1 MDNNKIN
8 EIEDILK
15 DEEFHVDNFEF
26 KLERIRNTWADSLF
40 FDFKIHNPNDDSFC
54 RRCLEGSLYDELKPY
69 LKYLG
74 IEGHVTINIYDKNK
88 RLEPFYIT
96 DDFINGLFDEIKGI
110 TDINHDNDYDDLIIK
125 IKQEPMK
132 ITLED
137 TDLGT
142 ALNLT
147 IYAKYIDHYI
157 TREGNFVEIGPLTKG
172 SIWTIF
178 KEYNHF
184 GEEWYHDAI
193 TNYAERFKSMG
204 CVGFLI
210 NTNFI

>member
-8 EIEDILK
+8 EIEDILM
-15 DEEFHVDNFEF
+15 DEEFKVDNFEF

-69 LKYLG
+69 LKYFG

-157 TREGNFVEIGPLTKG
+157 TREGNFVGIGPLNKG

-193 TNYAERFKSMG
+193 TNYAERFRSMG

>member
-1 MDNNKIN
+1 MDNDKIN

-15 DEEFHVDNFEF
+15 DEEFKVDNFEF

-69 LKYLG
+69 LKYFG

-193 TNYAERFKSMG
+193 TNYAERFRSMG

>member
-1 MDNNKIN
+1 M
-8 EIEDILK
+8 
-15 DEEFHVDNFEF
+15 
-26 KLERIRNTWADSLF
+26 
-40 FDFKIHNPNDDSFC
+40 
-54 RRCLEGSLYDELKPY
+54 
-69 LKYLG
+69 
-74 IEGHVTINIYDKNK
+74 
-88 RLEPFYIT
+88 
-96 DDFINGLFDEIKGI
+96 FDEIKGI

-142 ALNLT
+142 SLSLT

-157 TREGNFVEIGPLTKG
+157 TREGNFVGIGPLTKG
-172 SIWTIF
+172 STWTIF

-193 TNYAERFKSMG
+193 TNYAERFRSMG

>member
-8 EIEDILK
+8 EIEDILM

-26 KLERIRNTWADSLF
+26 KLDRIRSSWADSLF

-54 RRCLEGSLYDELKPY
+54 RRCLEDSLYDELKPY

-74 IEGHVTINIYDKNK
+74 IEAKVTINIYDKNEK
-88 RLEPFYIT
+88 LENYYIT
-96 DDFINGLFDEIKGI
+96 DDFINGMFDEIKGI
-110 TDINHDNDYDDLIIK
+110 TDINHDDDYDNLIIK
-125 IKQEPMK
+125 IKQEPIK

-137 TDLGT
+137 IDLGT
-142 ALNLT
+142 SLNLT

-157 TREGNFVEIGPLTKG
+157 TREGNFVEIGPLNKG
-172 SIWTIF
+172 NIWRIF

>member
-1 MDNNKIN
+1 MDNDKIN
-8 EIEDILK
+8 EIEDILM

-26 KLERIRNTWADSLF
+26 KLDRIRNSWADSLF

-54 RRCLEGSLYDELKPY
+54 RRCLEDSLYDELKPY

-88 RLEPFYIT
+88 ELELFYIT

-142 ALNLT
+142 ALSLT

-172 SIWTIF
+172 STWTIF

>member
-1 MDNNKIN
+1 MDNDKIN

-15 DEEFHVDNFEF
+15 DEEFKVDNFEF

-40 FDFKIHNPNDDSFC
+40 FDFKIYNPNDDSFC

-69 LKYLG
+69 LKYFG

-110 TDINHDNDYDDLIIK
+110 TDINYDNDYDDLIIK

-157 TREGNFVEIGPLTKG
+157 TREGNFVGIGPLTKG
-172 SIWTIF
+172 STWRIF

-193 TNYAERFKSMG
+193 TNYAERFRSMG

>member
-15 DEEFHVDNFEF
+15 DEEFKVDNFEF
-26 KLERIRNTWADSLF
+26 KLDRIRNTWADSLF

-69 LKYLG
+69 LKYFG

-88 RLEPFYIT
+88 KLEPFYIT

-172 SIWTIF
+172 STWRIF

-193 TNYAERFKSMG
+193 TNYAERFRSMG

>member
-26 KLERIRNTWADSLF
+26 KLERIRNSWADSLF

-125 IKQEPMK
+125 IKHEPMT

-193 TNYAERFKSMG
+193 TNYAERFRSMG

>member
-15 DEEFHVDNFEF
+15 DEEFKVDNFEF

-69 LKYLG
+69 LKYFG

-157 TREGNFVEIGPLTKG
+157 TRDGNFVNIGPLNKG
-172 SIWTIF
+172 SIWSVFT
-178 KEYNHF
+178 EYNQF
-184 GEEWYHDAI
+184 GEDWYHDVI
-193 TNYAERFKSMG
+193 INYVERFKSMD
-204 CVGFLI
+204 CVGF
-210 NTNFI
+210 FIATTFI

>member
-1 MDNNKIN
+1 MDNDKIN

-15 DEEFHVDNFEF
+15 DEEFKVDNFEF
-26 KLERIRNTWADSLF
+26 KLDRIRNSWADSLF
-40 FDFKIHNPNDDSFC
+40 FDFKIHNPNDDSFS

-69 LKYLG
+69 LKYFG

-157 TREGNFVEIGPLTKG
+157 TREGNFVGIGPLNKG

-193 TNYAERFKSMG
+193 TNYAERFRSMG

>member
-8 EIEDILK
+8 EIEDILM

-69 LKYLG
+69 LKYFG

-125 IKQEPMK
+125 IKHEPMT

>member
-15 DEEFHVDNFEF
+15 DEEFKVDNFEF

-69 LKYLG
+69 LKYFG

-157 TREGNFVEIGPLTKG
+157 TREGNFVGIGPLNKG

-193 TNYAERFKSMG
+193 TNYAERFRSMG

>member
-8 EIEDILK
+8 EIEDILM

-26 KLERIRNTWADSLF
+26 KLDRIRNSWADSLF

-54 RRCLEGSLYDELKPY
+54 RRCLEDSLYDELKPY

-88 RLEPFYIT
+88 KLEPFYIT

-172 SIWTIF
+172 STWRIF

-193 TNYAERFKSMG
+193 TNYAERFRSMG

>member
-1 MDNNKIN
+1 
-8 EIEDILK
+8 
-15 DEEFHVDNFEF
+15 
-26 KLERIRNTWADSLF
+26 
-40 FDFKIHNPNDDSFC
+40 
-54 RRCLEGSLYDELKPY
+54 
-69 LKYLG
+69 
-74 IEGHVTINIYDKNK
+74 
-88 RLEPFYIT
+88 
-96 DDFINGLFDEIKGI
+96 
-110 TDINHDNDYDDLIIK
+110 
-125 IKQEPMK
+125 
-132 ITLED
+132 LED

-157 TREGNFVEIGPLTKG
+157 TREGNFVGIGPLTKG
-172 SIWTIF
+172 STWRIF

-193 TNYAERFKSMG
+193 TNYAERFRSMG

>member
-1 MDNNKIN
+1 MDNDKIN

-15 DEEFHVDNFEF
+15 DEEFKVDNFEF

-69 LKYLG
+69 LKYFG

-157 TREGNFVEIGPLTKG
+157 TREGNFVGIGPLNKG

-193 TNYAERFKSMG
+193 TNYAERFRSMG

>member
-15 DEEFHVDNFEF
+15 DEEFKVDNFEF

-69 LKYLG
+69 LKYFG

-172 SIWTIF
+172 STWRIF

-193 TNYAERFKSMG
+193 TNYAERFRSMG